1 MLFKSKKNPTKM
13 YIFANVAEKLD
24 NPERLLNTPQKEY
37 NTKEFNQWHTYIRKE
52 LKKLSYN
59 HDRRNRKSS
68 KQKAQ

>member
-1 MLFKSKKNPTKM
+1 MLFKSKKNPTKLF
-13 YIFANVAEKLD
+13 IFANVAEKLD
-24 NPERLLNTPQKEY
+24 NNERLLVTPQKEY
-37 NTKEFNQWHTYIRKE
+37 NTKEFNAWHTYIRKE

>member
-24 NPERLLNTPQKEY
+24 NNERLLVTPQNDF
-37 NTKEFNQWHTYIRKE
+37 NTKEFNNWHTYIRKE

>member
-1 MLFKSKKNPTKM
+1 MLFKSKKNPTKLF
-13 YIFANVAEKLD
+13 IFANVAEKLD
-24 NPERLLNTPQKEY
+24 NNERLLVTPQKEY